1 MSSPI
6 RLLVADDHEIVREG
20 LCTLFSEEPDLLVV
34 GEAKSGEEA
43 VRLAVALT
51 PDVVLMDLMM
61 PGLDGIEAT
70 RRILGEAPA
79 VRILVLTTFADE
91 PHVRR
96 AIAAGAHGFLLK
108 DVLKEELLRSIRA
121 VAEGRPALHA
131 EAQRHL
137 MRRIVG
143 GGRPV
148 ADELTERE
156 LAVLQLIGRGRSNKE
171 IAKALHL
178 SEGTVKGHVSAVL
191 GKLGVE
197 DRTQAALFA
206 VREGLVPLREE

>member
-34 GEAKSGEEA
+34 GEAKCGEEA

>member
-34 GEAKSGEEA
+34 GEAKNGEEA

-96 AIAAGAHGFLLK
+96 AIVAGAHGFLLK

>member
-1 MSSPI
+1 MNLPI
-6 RLLVADDHEIVREG
+6 RILVADDHEIVREG
-20 LCTLFSEEPDLLVV
+20 LCTLFSEEPGLLVV

-43 VRLAVALT
+43 VRLAVELT

-61 PGLDGIEAT
+61 PGIDGIEAT

-137 MRRIVG
+137 MRRVVG

-148 ADELTERE
+148 AEELTERE

-191 GKLGVE
+191 SKLGVE

-206 VREGLVPLREE
+206 VREGLVPLRDD

>member
-1 MSSPI
+1 MNPPI

-20 LCTLFSEEPDLLVV
+20 LCTLFSEEPGLLVV

-43 VRLAVALT
+43 VRLAVDLA

-61 PGLDGIEAT
+61 PGIDGIEAT
-70 RRILGEAPA
+70 RRILAQAPG

-137 MRRIVG
+137 MRRVVG
-143 GGRPV
+143 GGRSV
-148 ADELTERE
+148 AEELTERE

-191 GKLGVE
+191 AKLGVD

-206 VREGLVPLREE
+206 VREGLVPLRDE

>member
-6 RLLVADDHEIVREG
+6 RILVADDHEIVREG

-34 GEAKSGEEA
+34 GEARNGDEA
-43 VRLAVALT
+43 IRLAVDLT

-61 PGLDGIEAT
+61 PGFGGIEAT
-70 RRILGEAPA
+70 RQILAQAPG
-79 VRILVLTTFADE
+79 VRVLVLTTFADE

-108 DVLKEELLRSIRA
+108 DVLKEELLRSIRT

-137 MRRIVG
+137 MRRVAG

-148 ADELTERE
+148 AEELTERE

-171 IAKALHL
+171 IANALHL

-191 GKLGVE
+191 SKLGVE

-206 VREGLVPLREE
+206 VREGLVPLRDD

>member
-1 MSSPI
+1 MNSHV
-6 RLLVADDHEIVREG
+6 RVLVADDHEIVREG
-20 LCTLFSEEPDLLVV
+20 LSTLFSEETDFSVV
-34 GEAKSGEEA
+34 GEAKNGEEA
-43 VRLAVALT
+43 VALALDLS

-61 PGLDGIEAT
+61 PRLDGIEAT
-70 RRILGEAPA
+70 RRILAQAPG
-79 VRILVLTTFADE
+79 VHVLVLTSFADE

-137 MRRIVG
+137 MRRVAG

-148 ADELTERE
+148 AEELTERE

-206 VREGLVPLREE
+206 VREGLVPLRDE

>member
-1 MSSPI
+1 MTPPI
-6 RLLVADDHEIVREG
+6 RILVADDHEIVREG
-20 LCTLFSEEPDLLVV
+20 LCTLFSEEDDLAVV
-34 GEAKSGEEA
+34 GEAKNGEEA
-43 VRLAVALT
+43 VRLALDLL

-70 RRILGEAPA
+70 RRIVERAPSIH
-79 VRILVLTTFADE
+79 ILVLTSFADE

-96 AIAAGAHGFLLK
+96 AIAAGAQGFLLK
-108 DVLKEELLRSIRA
+108 DVLKEELLRAIRD

-137 MRRIVG
+137 MRQIVA

-148 ADELTERE
+148 AEELTERE
-156 LAVLQLIGRGRSNKE
+156 LSVLQLIGRGRSNKE

-191 GKLGVE
+191 SKLGVD

-206 VREGLVPLREE
+206 VREGLVPLREA

>member
-1 MSSPI
+1 MNLPI
-6 RLLVADDHEIVREG
+6 RILVADDHEIVREG
-20 LCTLFSEEPDLLVV
+20 LCTLFSEETDLLVV
-34 GEAKSGEEA
+34 GEAKNGEEA
-43 VRLAVALT
+43 VRLALALS

-70 RRILGEAPA
+70 RRILAQAPA
-79 VRILVLTTFADE
+79 ARILVLTSFAEE

-108 DVLKEELLRSIRA
+108 DVLKEELLRAIRD
-121 VAEGRPALHA
+121 VAEGRPALHP

-137 MRRIVG
+137 MRRVAS

-148 ADELTERE
+148 AEELTERE
-156 LAVLQLIGRGRSNKE
+156 LSVLQLIGRGRANKD

-191 GKLGVE
+191 AKLGVE

-206 VREGLVPLREE
+206 VREGLVPLRDD